1 MSNMDWIDNADS
13 YICPVCRIEVNSPAK
28 SNYQCPR
35 CGFIA
40 ERDKNRYKQMRRTS
54 MEIYKYQVDKVFIK
68 EKDGDPMSHMM
79 VGKRVPDMSHGYI
92 FVDDHSEA
100 IRTLE
105 SKYPS
110 NEYIRYDIHLDWT
123 NIIEL

>member
-1 MSNMDWIDNADS
+1 
-13 YICPVCRIEVNSPAK
+13 
-28 SNYQCPR
+28 
-35 CGFIA
+35 
-40 ERDKNRYKQMRRTS
+40 
-54 MEIYKYQVDKVFIK
+54 MEIYKYQVDKIFTK
-68 EKDGDPMSHMM
+68 EKDGDPMSHIM
-79 VGKRVPDMSHGYI
+79 VGKIVPSMAHGYI